1 MDSSGAYLPSPQ
13 FHRGEQMTQPNEL
26 SIDVFISA
34 PETFHVTSTLV
45 RGGDSAILVDAQLT
59 LSQGRRLADWIAERT
74 PRLSAIVIT
83 HQHPDHYLGAP
94 AVLERF
100 PGTPVYATEQVAKNI
115 ADSQGLYSGWTDL
128 FAGDVATEPVLPT
141 ALGAP
146 SLTLAGNELRLVR
159 FPQGDCAEETVV
171 HIPSL
176 RTAIAGDLVYN
187 GTHVGTAE
195 TNSAQRAE
203 WRAGLDALA
212 ALDVDTIIAG
222 HKAPGRPDTAA
233 AQLSFTRQ
241 YLRDFDAAL
250 AESSDVDTLVG
261 RVTAAYSDLAAPMV
275 LQFGAYSQ
283 FPQRGAQ

>member
-1 MDSSGAYLPSPQ
+1 
-13 FHRGEQMTQPNEL
+13 MTQPNEL
-26 SIDVFISA
+26 SIDVFVSA
-34 PETFHVTSTLV
+34 QSTFHVTSTLV
-45 RGGDSAILVDAQLT
+45 RGGDSAVLVDAQLT
-59 LSQGRRLADWIAERT
+59 LSQGRQLADWIADRT

-100 PGTPVYATEQVAKNI
+100 PGTPVYATEQVVKNI
-115 ADSQGLYSGWTDL
+115 SDTQGMYSGWTDL

-146 SLTLAGNELRLVR
+146 ALTLAGHELRLVQ

-176 RTAIAGDLVYN
+176 RTAIAGDLIYN

-195 TNSAQRAE
+195 TNAAQRAE
-203 WRAGLDALA
+203 WRKGLDALA

-222 HKAPGRPDTAA
+222 HKAPGRPDGAA
-233 AQLSFTRQ
+233 DQLSFTRQ

-250 AESSDVDTLVG
+250 AESPDPDSLFSRMSAT
-261 RVTAAYSDLAAPMV
+261 YSDLAAPTI

-283 FPQRGAQ
+283 FPAGSAQ